1 MSEALIRAF
10 HAANTGAMSKALRRG
25 GSYERL
31 AALVRGRERVL
42 DLACGDGALLR
53 SMGSHAIGIDV
64 SLDELRLAGNRVAQA
79 RAQQLPLADASI
91 DSCTCHLAFMLFD
104 ELERVVVELARVI
117 APGGEFLAVLGG
129 GPIADDSEPDAF
141 HEFVML
147 LPPARRLVCD
157 SRARSEA
164 GWRALFDDSQW
175 SVSPFERWELELG
188 GTFDDAW
195 EFLGASYEL
204 DAARERSIRDRLHA
218 RVGDRTR
225 CRVAM
230 FLARAGR
237 KRA

>member
-1 MSEALIRAF
+1 MSEAFIRAF
-10 HAANTGAMSKALRRG
+10 HAANAGAMSKALARG

-31 AALVRGRERVL
+31 AALVRDRERVL

-53 SMGSHAIGIDV
+53 WIGSYAIGVDV
-64 SLDELRLAGNRVAQA
+64 SIDELRLASHNVAQA

-91 DSCTCHLAFMLFD
+91 DACTCHLAFMLFD
-104 ELERVVVELARVI
+104 ELDRVTAELARVI

-129 GPIADDSEPDAF
+129 GPIADDREPDAF
-141 HEFVML
+141 HEFVTL
-147 LPPARRLVCD
+147 LPAARALGD

-164 GWRALFDDSQW
+164 GWRALFDESQW

-188 GTFDDAW
+188 GTFDEAW

-204 DAARERSIRDRLHA
+204 NGDLAIRDRLHA
-218 RVGDRTR
+218 RVGDRAR
-225 CRVAM
+225 CRVVM
-230 FLARAGR
+230 FLARACR

>member
-10 HAANTGAMSKALRRG
+10 HAANAGAMSKAFARC

-53 SMGSHAIGIDV
+53 CIGSYAIGIDV
-64 SLDELRLAGNRVAQA
+64 SIDELRSARGNVAQA

-91 DSCTCHLAFMLFD
+91 DACTCHLAFMLFD
-104 ELERVVVELARVI
+104 ELDRVVAELARVI

-129 GPIADDSEPDAF
+129 GPIADDREPDAF
-141 HEFVML
+141 HEFVTL
-147 LPPARRLVCD
+147 LPPSRSLGD
-157 SRARSEA
+157 SRARTEA
-164 GWRALFDDSQW
+164 GWRALFDESQW

-204 DAARERSIRDRLHA
+204 HGDVAIRERLHA
-218 RVGDRTR
+218 RVGDRAR

-230 FLARAGR
+230 FLARAAR
-237 KRA
+237 HRTP

>member
-1 MSEALIRAF
+1 MSEAFFRAF
-10 HAANTGAMSKALRRG
+10 HAANAGAMSKALARG

-31 AALVRGRERVL
+31 AALVRGHVRVL
-42 DLACGDGALLR
+42 DLACGDGALLKCI
-53 SMGSHAIGIDV
+53 GSYAIGIDV
-64 SLDELRLAGNRVAQA
+64 SLAELQLARNRVAQA
-79 RAQQLPLADASI
+79 RAQDLPLADASI
-91 DSCTCHLAFMLFD
+91 DACTCHLGFMLFD
-104 ELERVVVELARVI
+104 ELDRVIAELARVI

-129 GPIADDSEPDAF
+129 GPVADDSEPDAF
-141 HEFVML
+141 HEFVTL
-147 LPPARRLVCD
+147 LPPTPRLGD

-164 GWRALFDDSQW
+164 GWRALFDESQW

-204 DAARERSIRDRLHA
+204 NAEHARSIRDRLHA
-218 RVGDRTR
+218 RVGDRTK

-230 FLARAGR
+230 FLARARR

>member
-10 HAANTGAMSKALRRG
+10 HAANAGAMSKALVRG
-25 GSYERL
+25 GSYDRL

-53 SMGSHAIGIDV
+53 CIGSYAIGIDV
-64 SLDELRLAGNRVAQA
+64 SVDELQLAGHRVAQA
-79 RAQQLPLADASI
+79 RAQQLPLADASV
-91 DSCTCHLAFMLFD
+91 DACTCHLAFMLFD
-104 ELERVVVELARVI
+104 ELDRVVAELARVI

-147 LPPARRLVCD
+147 LPPARSLGD
-157 SRARSEA
+157 SRARTEA
-164 GWRALFDDSQW
+164 GWRALFDASQW
-175 SVSPFERWELELG
+175 SVSAFERWELELG

-204 DAARERSIRDRLHA
+204 DAELARSIRDRLHA

-225 CRVAM
+225 CRVVM
-230 FLARAGR
+230 FLARVAR